1 MPRQKGMVLT
11 ERDRALLG
19 YLGVARYV
27 TGAQA
32 HRLLAPGHDKA
43 ITSRRLARLCELGPN
58 PDDDSYLRRLE
69 YRRSNS
75 LPFPVWTLTPHGRA
89 VAEPIAPGPVAA
101 VQPGVGILFIERIL
115 ALNELLIALVLATR
129 RSESAPLADLPF
141 RWCVADQP
149 LRFEVYD
156 RVYATARR
164 AVLRPGAVIDLP
176 RIRHRI
182 FLEPELGTTSLA
194 PADPRQGH
202 VKRRLERYTTF
213 FRSFTGRD
221 MKHTW
226 YGAAFPDGFYPEVFA
241 LARTEARRAKVERH
255 IKDWFQGDDSRYA
268 LRAFTLAGAKATLTP
283 LVALAGTAAP
293 RPPTPVPAPA
303 PATSLPIPLTARVV
317 VVDDALANRI
327 KRGLNLFVDT
337 YNSFRKQVHAHAQV
351 CPTHFKLAPGPVAEL
366 NAFNDLVKE
375 TILGK
380 PPEPAK
386 DRKP

>member
-58 PDDDSYLRRLE
+58 PGDDAYLRRLE

-89 VAEPIAPGPVAA
+89 LAEPLAPGPVAA

-115 ALNELLIALVLATR
+115 ALNELLIALILAAR

-149 LRFEVYD
+149 LRFETFD
-156 RVYATARR
+156 RVYMTRR
-164 AVLRPGAVIDLP
+164 PAVLRPGAVIDLP
-176 RIRHRI
+176 RTRNRI

-202 VKRRLERYTTF
+202 VKRRLERYVEF
-213 FRSFTGRD
+213 FG
-221 MKHTW
+221 
-226 YGAAFPDGFYPEVFA
+226 P
-241 LARTEARRAKVERH
+241 
-255 IKDWFQGDDSRYA
+255 SR
-268 LRAFTLAGAKATLTP
+268 
-283 LVALAGTAAP
+283 AGTGSRPGTAPPSPMATTPKSSRWPAP
-293 RPPTPVPAPA
+293 RPGAPRSSGTSRTGSRA
-303 PATSLPIPLTARVV
+303 ATPATRCALSPSLAPRQRSRRWSPPPQPPHLTRLLLRLRLRPCILPSDSPDCARPRHRRGPQAPFQGWDQV
-317 VVDDALANRI
+317 LR
-327 KRGLNLFVDT
+327 RGLQL
-337 YNSFRKQVHAHAQV
+337 
-351 CPTHFKLAPGPVAEL
+351 LAKAGVGPRQRLSQLQARPGSHRRVERVP
-366 NAFNDLVKE
+366 
-375 TILGK
+375 
-380 PPEPAK
+380 
-386 DRKP
+386 